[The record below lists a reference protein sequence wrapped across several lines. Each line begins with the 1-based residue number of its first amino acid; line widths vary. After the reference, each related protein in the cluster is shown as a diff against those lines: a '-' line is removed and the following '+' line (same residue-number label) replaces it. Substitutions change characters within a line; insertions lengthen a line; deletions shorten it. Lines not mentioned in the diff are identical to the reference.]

1 MLLKTLKRDYFK
13 LIFNV
18 FIYEIFQSRQE
29 IKKEN
34 VNHAQPGENK
44 RKLVDSFC
52 ANETEKT
59 SQNIFL
65 QLFHSKPSKRK
76 RKKQS
81 FAIFV
86 SKRETA

>member
-1 MLLKTLKRDYFK
+1 MLSQVKT
-13 LIFNV
+13 
-18 FIYEIFQSRQE
+18 
-29 IKKEN
+29 
-34 VNHAQPGENK
+34 

-52 ANETEKT
+52 ADETEKT

-86 SKRETA
+86 SKRETS